1 MHGDEGW
8 MWHDGWG
15 WGGWAL
21 MVITMVLVLAA
32 ILTVVVLAIRYLT
45 RNSTSSPPRYSL
57 FGRAEDVLAERYAQ
71 GELDDDEYR
80 RRLSVLRNHRAAP

>member
-1 MHGDEGW
+1 MHGDDGW

-21 MVITMVLVLAA
+21 MVIAMVLVLVA
-32 ILTVVVLAIRYLT
+32 ILTVVVLAMRFLT
-45 RNSTSSPPRYSL
+45 RNSTSSPPRSSP

-80 RRLSVLRNHRAAP
+80 RRLSVLRKHRAAP